1 VSLDETTVLIER
13 GGGRLKAV
21 DMETQ
26 AYPGFPTDLQAQ
38 FMAMMCLADGTSI
51 IRENIFENRFMHC
64 PELSRMG
71 ADIDVRGREAIV
83 RGVKVIAAAVQDAI
97 LRVGEIKYDLRGRS
111 LTLRM
116 TRFQHES
123 DKAARAQ
130 SGIRFDSV
138 LGVKTRGIDRSDPE
152 AMAVLLNVIFDE
164 TDKPAGVINL
174 IFAGGGEL
182 QAEVECLALPS

>member
-1 VSLDETTVLIER
+1 MKKLRLRAETNE
-13 GGGRLKAV
+13 
-21 DMETQ
+21 
-26 AYPGFPTDLQAQ
+26 DLQ
-38 FMAMMCLADGTSI
+38 I
-51 IRENIFENRFMHC
+51 
-64 PELSRMG
+64 
-71 ADIDVRGREAIV
+71 
-83 RGVKVIAAAVQDAI
+83 IAAAVQDAI
-97 LRVGEIKYDLRGRS
+97 LRVGEINYDLRGRS

-116 TRFQHES
+116 TRFQHET

-152 AMAVLLNVIFDE
+152 AMAVLLNAVFEE

-182 QAEVECLALPS
+182 QAEVECLDVILADVTDARETDKLPLHPE